1 MNSKGI
7 TNHAVPHGI
16 GHIIVRMH
24 SVDST
29 NEEAKRRG
37 DLGAEHGTVY
47 VAEHQTAGKGRRG
60 RSWLSEDAK
69 NLYFTLL
76 LRPDLEPNT
85 VSMLTLVMAYA
96 VAEAIQEQTGLQTG
110 IKWPN
115 DIVIGDK
122 KVCGI
127 LSEMKVEKQQCA
139 YCVIGV
145 GINIEQKVFPQELQ
159 DKATSL
165 YAELNKVPSKC
176 LAEKPDAE
184 HLLEAVLNKFR
195 MVYEMFCR
203 EKSLAP
209 ILEQYNALLVNK
221 DRQVRVLEPGHEY
234 EGMSLGITPF
244 GELLVKTEDGTVQKV
259 YAGEVSVRGLYG
271 YV

>member
-7 TNHAVPHGI
+7 ANHAVPHGI
-16 GHIIVRMH
+16 GHNIVHMH

-29 NEEAKRRG
+29 NEEAKRCG
-37 DLGAEHGTVY
+37 DRGAEHGTVY

-60 RSWLSEDAK
+60 RSWLSEDAR

-76 LRPDLEPNT
+76 LRPALEPNT
-85 VSMLTLVMAYA
+85 VSMLTLAMAYA

-115 DIVIGDK
+115 DIVIGEK

-145 GINIEQKVFPQELQ
+145 GINVEQKVFPQELQ

-165 YAELNKVPSKC
+165 YNELEKLSSKGC
-176 LAEKPDAE
+176 AEKPDADN
-184 HLLEAVLNKFR
+184 LLETILSKFKI
-195 MVYEMFCR
+195 VYEKFCR

-234 EGMSLGITPF
+234 EGVSLGITPL
-244 GELLVKTEDGTVQKV
+244 GELLVKTEDDTVQKV